1 MRTEKEIKNR
11 IHELEEVMNSTI
23 TRYYRGDYSVTVLEK
38 IYSDVWDE
46 MKALYWVLGNSSIEA
61 SKIVAGKVT
70 KMVDEIKAAM
80 TE

>member
-1 MRTEKEIKNR
+1 MRTEQEIKNR
-11 IHELEEVMNSTI
+11 IHELEEVMNTAI
-23 TRYYRGDYSVTVLEK
+23 TRYYRGDYSGKVLKE

-61 SKIVAGKVT
+61 TKIVAGKVT
-70 KMVDEIKAAM
+70 RMVDEIKAAM

>member
-1 MRTEKEIKNR
+1 MRTEQEIKSR
-11 IHELEEVMNSTI
+11 IHELEEVMNISI
-23 TRYYRGDYSVTVLEK
+23 KNYYRGDYSGHVLKE

-61 SKIVAGKVT
+61 TKIVAGKVT
-70 KMVDEIKAAM
+70 RMVDEIKAAM